1 MNGILNVDK
10 PSGSTSFQIVALVR
24 RLSGERRVGHAGTL
38 DPLATGVLP
47 ICLGQATR
55 VVEFFGGMS
64 KRYLAEIE
72 LGIETD
78 TYDVSGQVTRRSDP
92 SDIDRERLE
101 KVLPAFRGQI
111 QQTPPMY
118 SAVKHCGKP
127 LYTLAR
133 AGIEIER
140 KPRIADVH
148 SLELVDFH
156 SPVVTLDIVCGKGT
170 YIRSIAHDIGQMLG
184 CGAAMR
190 SLVRTRY
197 GRFEKS
203 EAVSMGKLTDAFRLG
218 NWKDLVHAPD
228 CVLTHLPAVV
238 LDNEAEKHMKM
249 GRTLTPAEITE
260 TPPAAE
266 AVEATFPADQ
276 CRAYTLDGRFVGVL
290 RFNAGNGFWHP
301 EKVLLNL

>member
-24 RLSGERRVGHAGTL
+24 KLSGEKRVGHAGTL
-38 DPLATGVLP
+38 DPMATGVLP
-47 ICLGQATR
+47 VCLGQATR
-55 VVEFFGGMS
+55 VVEFFSVMT

-78 TYDVSGQVTRRSDP
+78 TYDVTGQVMRRRDP
-92 SDIDRERLE
+92 SAINQARLE
-101 KVLPAFRGQI
+101 AVLPAFRGAI

-118 SAVKHCGKP
+118 SALKHCGKP

-140 KPRIADVH
+140 KPRTADVD
-148 SLELVDFH
+148 SLELVDFR

-197 GRFEKS
+197 GPFEKI
-203 EAVSMGKLTDAFRLG
+203 EAVSVEKLTGAFRLG
-218 NWKDLVHAPD
+218 NWPELVHAPD

-238 LDNEAEKHMKM
+238 LDVEAEKHMKM
-249 GRTLTPAEITE
+249 GRTLNPGEVTE
-260 TPPAAE
+260 TPPAGETGKASVPAE
-266 AVEATFPADQ
+266 Q
-276 CRAYTLDGRFVGVL
+276 CRAYALDGRFVGVL

>member
-24 RLSGERRVGHAGTL
+24 KLSGERRVGHAGTL
-38 DPLATGVLP
+38 DPMATGVLP
-47 ICLGQATR
+47 ICIGQATR

-78 TYDVSGQVTRRSDP
+78 TYDVSGQVTRSRDASA
-92 SDIDRERLE
+92 IDRERLE
-101 KVLPAFRGQI
+101 EVLPAFRGQI

-140 KPRIADVH
+140 KARTADIY

-170 YIRSIAHDIGQMLG
+170 YIRSIAHDMGRMLG

-197 GRFEKS
+197 GRFEQS
-203 EAVSMGKLTDAFRLG
+203 EALSVEKLTEAFRMGK
-218 NWKDLVHAPD
+218 WKDVMHAPD

-238 LDNEAEKHMKM
+238 LDDEAEKHMKM
-249 GRTLTPAEITE
+249 GRTLTSSEITE

-266 AVEATFPADQ
+266 AGEAALPAEQ
-276 CRAYTLDGRFVGVL
+276 CRAYALDGRFVGVL

>member
-24 RLSGERRVGHAGTL
+24 KLSGERRVGHAGTL
-38 DPLATGVLP
+38 DPMATGVLP
-47 ICLGQATR
+47 VCLGQATR
-55 VVEFFGGMS
+55 VVEFFGSMT
-64 KRYLAEIE
+64 KRYVTEVE

-78 TYDVSGQVTRRSDP
+78 TYDVTGQVTRRGDP
-92 SDIDRERLE
+92 KAIDRERLE
-101 KVLPAFRGQI
+101 EVLPAFRGQI

-118 SAVKHCGKP
+118 SALKHCGKP

-140 KPRIADVH
+140 KPRIADIH
-148 SLELVDFH
+148 RLELVDFR

-197 GRFEKS
+197 GPFEKS
-203 EAVSMGKLTDAFRLG
+203 EALSVEQFTEAFRQG
-218 NWKDLVHAPD
+218 TWKDQLHSPD
-228 CVLTHLPAVV
+228 YVLTHLPAVV
-238 LDNEAEKHMKM
+238 LDCKSEENMKM
-249 GRTLTPAEITE
+249 GRTLTPDEFTDTRPAEDAQGI
-260 TPPAAE
+260 
-266 AVEATFPADQ
+266 FPAEQ
-276 CRAYTLDGRFVGVL
+276 CRAYALDGRFVGVL
-290 RFNAGNGFWHP
+290 RFNAGSGFWQP